1 MVQQELVVLFTS
13 SKVYNMSV
21 KELLIENAK
30 QGKVLTHKCTSCGH
44 LHLSTVYYCEKCGS
58 KEFENEILE
67 GTGTIATYTII
78 TVAPAGFEKYT
89 PYAFVVLHLDNS
101 DLRISGFMANIAV
114 PEDLP
119 VGTKAKITDFDEHR
133 GIIVEKQ

>member
-1 MVQQELVVLFTS
+1 
-13 SKVYNMSV
+13 VYKMSI
-21 KELLIENAK
+21 EEQLIENAK
-30 QGKVLTHKCTSCGH
+30 NGKVLTHKCTDCGY
-44 LHLSTVYYCEKCGS
+44 LHLSTAYYCLKCGS
-58 KEFENEILE
+58 KGFEDVLLE

-89 PYAFVVLHLDNS
+89 PYAFVVINLDNS
-101 DLRISGFMANIAV
+101 ELRISGFMAGIAT

-119 VGTKAKITDFDEHR
+119 VGAKVKITDFDER